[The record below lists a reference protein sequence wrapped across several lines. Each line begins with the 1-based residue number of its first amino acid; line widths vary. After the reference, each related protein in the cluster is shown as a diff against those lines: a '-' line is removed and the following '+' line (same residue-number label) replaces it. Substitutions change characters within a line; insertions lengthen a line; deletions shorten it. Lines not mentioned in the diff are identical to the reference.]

1 MSAKFLLKLSVSLL
15 FFSDISNIE
24 VIAKKH
30 HHIKKHHHTSHNK
43 TKS

>member
-1 MSAKFLLKLSVSLL
+1 MSAYFLLKLSISLL
-15 FFSDISNIE
+15 FLSDSTNIE

-30 HHIKKHHHTSHNK
+30 HHIKKHHHKSHNK